1 MEQVLP
7 FFEDLLG
14 TSDWPA
20 RWACGQW
27 TSFHGW
33 LYIFSSLAIWSAYFA
48 IPFILF
54 VVVRQKKD
62 VPFKKIFWLFILFIF
77 ACGTTH
83 FIDAVMFYYP
93 IYRITA
99 LVLFGTAVVSWMTV
113 LGLVKILPGVLLL
126 KSPIQLEEIIHERTG
141 ELEQS
146 NQHLKKVNS
155 DLDSFVYSASHDLK
169 SPLNNIEALTS
180 MIEADIRAG
189 EQPDVEAI
197 ARIKISVHKLKET
210 IVKLSDIARV
220 QKDPYDDV
228 ELIKVSELLN
238 EVQIENQELF
248 SSHGAVVHPSLDAN
262 TLLFSRI
269 AFKSILYNLMTNA
282 IKYASH
288 DRSPVL
294 EITTKKC
301 EGEFIL
307 KVRDNG
313 LGIDL
318 DRNGEKLFK
327 LFKRL
332 HDHVEGSGIGLY
344 TIKNIIEAKGGSI
357 QVESELNVGST
368 FTVVLRENI

>member
-1 MEQVLP
+1 MEHVLS
-7 FFEDLLG
+7 FFENLLG

-54 VVVRQKKD
+54 VVVRKKQD
-62 VPFKKIFWLFILFIF
+62 VPFKRIFWLFILFIF

-83 FIDAVMFYYP
+83 FIDATMFYYP
-93 IYRITA
+93 LYRLTA
-99 LVLFGTAVVSWMTV
+99 LVLFGTAVISWVTV
-113 LGLVKILPGVLLL
+113 FGLIKILPEALLL
-126 KSPIQLEEIIHERTG
+126 KSPVQLEKIIHERTG
-141 ELEQS
+141 ELEQI
-146 NQHLKKVNS
+146 NMHLKKVNS

-189 EQPDVEAI
+189 EQPDVEALT
-197 ARIKISVHKLKET
+197 RIKISVHKLKET

-228 ELIKVSELLN
+228 ELLKVSELLK
-238 EVQIENQELF
+238 EVLIENQVLF
-248 SSHGAVVHPSLDAN
+248 STHGAVVQQSLEAN
-262 TLLFSRI
+262 TLSFSRI

-282 IKYASH
+282 IKYASD

-294 EITTKKC
+294 EITTKKS
-301 EGEFIL
+301 GGKFIL
-307 KVRDNG
+307 KVKDNG

-318 DRNGEKLFK
+318 DRNGDKLFK

-344 TIKNIIEAKGGSI
+344 TIKNIVEAKGGSI
-357 QVESELNVGST
+357 EVESELNRGST
-368 FTVVLRENI
+368 FTVVLMENV